1 MQLIPIFGPNREA
14 TDGPSE
20 WVGPLSDGEYC
31 AALQVVQIV
40 SVRVRIVWANVS
52 VGSDLCEV
60 NRTDRYR
67 VAIDTAR
74 YLLEAVAAAADAADA
89 VAHCS
94 RRAHR
99 S

>member
-1 MQLIPIFGPNREA
+1 MGRVSGSGLFQTANTAPHFK
-14 TDGPSE
+14 
-20 WVGPLSDGEYC
+20 
-31 AALQVVQIV
+31 VVQIG

-74 YLLEAVAAAADAADA
+74 YLLEAVAAAAADAADA
-89 VAHCS
+89 FAHCS